1 MWKYVDFGCFEMENC
16 IQYRIRAELGDSP
29 HMPCCQ
35 GFAQLEAPTAY
46 LNSDFDAVSFM
57 DPVTGTITRQ
67 NKASGESEQLVI
79 IHTED
84 QEFAF
89 GVISEPRGPTAAGI
103 PGLKYAYFSFNIQP
117 FDQKTFKWSV
127 VVREDL
133 QSGHVFDVHS
143 YICVGTLEN
152 VRACLMTIN
161 LHLSN
166 DL

>member
-46 LNSDFDAVSFM
+46 LNSDFDAVSFL
-57 DPVTGTITRQ
+57 DPVTGAITRQ

-84 QEFAF
+84 HEFAL
-89 GVISEPRGPTAAGI
+89 GVISEPRSPTSAGV

-117 FDQKTFKWSV
+117 FDRKTFKWSV

-133 QSGHVFDVHS
+133 QSGHVFDVNS
-143 YICVGTLEN
+143 YLCVGTLEN
-152 VRACLMTIN
+152 VTECLMNIN
-161 LHLSN
+161 LALSN
-166 DL
+166 N